1 MRLIAFFLI
10 LCASISACANL
21 GQTSEINFYGMGTPM
36 RVVVNGKDAALL
48 AQQAKQEILRLEK
61 LFNRF
66 DENSEISKLNNRKS
80 LQLSKD
86 TKEII
91 KLSQKMKVLTNGAF
105 NVQYGGKI
113 DLGGIA
119 KGYAADKARAL
130 LMKSGAKSGMID
142 MASSIAVFGP
152 RTWKI
157 AIKHPR
163 QNGQYLKTIELKDGQ
178 SLSTSGD
185 YERGKHIIDPKTK
198 KPAMLCQ
205 AVTIVGTSAA
215 QCDALSTAVFV
226 LGPVQGA
233 KLLDGYNFII
243 VDGKGIIYD
252 NFGSKLR

>member
-21 GQTSEINFYGMGTPM
+21 DQTSEINFYSMGTPM
-36 RVVVNGKDAALL
+36 RIVVNGKDAALL

-61 LFNRF
+61 LLDRY
-66 DENSEISKLNNRKS
+66 DENSEISKLNNGKRI
-80 LQLSKD
+80 QFSKD
-86 TKEII
+86 TKEILI
-91 KLSQKMKVLTNGAF
+91 LSQEMKVLTKGAF
-105 NVQYGGKI
+105 DVKYNGKI

-119 KGYAADKARAL
+119 KGYAADKARVL

-163 QNGQYLKTIELKDGQ
+163 QTGHYLKTIELKDGQ

-185 YERGKHIIDPKTK
+185 YERGKHIIDPKTL

-215 QCDALSTAVFV
+215 KCDALSTAMFV

-233 KLLDGYNFII
+233 KLLDGYYFIV
-243 VDGKGIIYD
+243 VDEKGIIYD